1 MGERPWP
8 ERGAVDDE
16 ARAGGRALLRGALAR
31 RPPGARHARVAGGS
45 HAHRKIVRRVLRPK
59 HGRAAAPAGGPGGA
73 DRAVRRQRDAVCRQ
87 GAAPRRRVTLSGG
100 HADRRPARL
109 VGGRRPRDPHEH
121 PPRPPRSS
129 RHAASDSPSRAFS
142 RGAAPSH
149 RHCAPRAAA
158 AAAAAA
164 RPRAARDHGVGGV
177 RGRGGLRIKERSTRS
192 TLDAPCRRRA
202 GRRLRRVRSCSSSRG
217 GQFCQIRVRNSIR

>member
-1 MGERPWP
+1 MHASP
-8 ERGAVDDE
+8 AVHMLISSE
-16 ARAGGRALLRGALAR
+16 NRSPSAPAETWQSCCSCR
-31 RPPGARHARVAGGS
+31 RPKRRRSSSASPTGRRLSTGCGS
-45 HAHRKIVRRVLRPK
+45 SSASHPSR
-59 HGRAAAPAGGPGGA
+59 
-73 DRAVRRQRDAVCRQ
+73 CS
-87 GAAPRRRVTLSGG
+87 APRPNVGEVEAPFLSSSALCSGG

-121 PPRPPRSS
+121 PPRPPRPS

-149 RHCAPRAAA
+149 CHCAPRAAA